1 MMNHIPNEPPRKVPD
16 TPPFFD
22 VDLTR
27 ISTRRLVLQMVIAQA
42 VNDTPPVLRR
52 RGLSLDDVRREL
64 RRRSRHGVG
73 VR

>member
-1 MMNHIPNEPPRKVPD
+1 MSNHIPNEPPRKVPD
-16 TPPFFD
+16 TPPVFD
-22 VDLTR
+22 VDLSR

-42 VNDTPPVLRR
+42 VNDTPPTLRR
-52 RGLSLDDVRREL
+52 RGLSLDDVRAEL